1 MRNAV
6 LAVVGLLV
14 LSGAVHAQDGPS
26 VLTMEPEAST
36 LMPLS
41 QIQPDISELGRLAQ
55 SLQANRAAMFA
66 SGEKIAIVPS
76 DQQIVAAAGADCG
89 TSINDLT
96 DGWKIFTYNLDRN
109 AALSLNL
116 FGPMDL
122 TASDKVIVYHFMW
135 YKDVFDEQNILVGR
149 CGAGVELVLKSSSLS
164 STVNIT
170 LPAIAASTE
179 LGQSQVQY
187 SLATFGVSGTAIN
200 AAIPSASAVGKF
212 DTQAYAALMGA
223 IDKVQV
229 AGAAGTNVTFAPKL
243 VAMPGGVSP
252 SEVDGAL
259 IRVTALRQIAR
270 GASCSTARAAIPNRS
285 STTDGMVDNFY
296 RGFTHPNVCSM
307 FGNVSA
313 SERQRAATTLGTF
326 GIPVN

>member
-1 MRNAV
+1 M
-6 LAVVGLLV
+6 
-14 LSGAVHAQDGPS
+14 
-26 VLTMEPEAST
+26 LTMEPEPST
-36 LMPLS
+36 LMPLG
-41 QIQPDISELGRLAQ
+41 QIQPDISELGRLAE
-55 SLQANRAAMFA
+55 SLKANRAAIFA
-66 SGEKIAIVPS
+66 AGERIAIGPS
-76 DQQIVAAAGADCG
+76 DQQVTAAAATDCG
-89 TSINDLT
+89 DSINDLT

-122 TASDKVIVYHFMW
+122 AASDKVIVYHFMW
-135 YKDVFDEQNILVGR
+135 YKDVFDGENVLVGR
-149 CGAGVELVLKSSSLS
+149 CGAGVELVLKSSSLNA
-164 STVNIT
+164 TVEFT

-200 AAIPSASAVGKF
+200 AAIPQASAVGKF

-223 IDKVQV
+223 IDKVQA

-252 SEVDGAL
+252 AEVDGAL

-270 GASCSTARAAIPNRS
+270 GASCSAARAAIPNRS

-296 RGFTHPNVCSM
+296 RGFTHANVCSM
-307 FGNVSA
+307 FGSVSA
-313 SERQRAATTLGTF
+313 SERQRAISTLGRF